1 MSLFNKYVLSEHTS
15 QQVFAEYILCTVS
28 PLHPQVSHL
37 LLDQTFAGGGGGG
50 GSSRKFPQTKLE
62 FAALATIYIAFTL
75 YLQLFT

>member
-1 MSLFNKYVLSEHTS
+1 MYSQPSASAGFTS
-15 QQVFAEYILCTVS
+15 ATGSNICG
-28 PLHPQVSHL
+28 
-37 LLDQTFAGGGGGG
+37 GGGGGG